1 MKQLLIFK
9 DTHNL
14 FTKIKEYPEAKM
26 KRYNQKYLNLTQ
38 PENMWTLTLPK
49 VEVSDFEFSFF
60 FYKKT

>member
-14 FTKIKEYPEAKM
+14 FTKIREYSKGKM
-26 KRYNQKYLNLTQ
+26 KSDHQKCLNLTQ
-38 PENMWTLTLPK
+38 PGKMWTLTLPK

-60 FYKKT
+60 FYKK

>member
-14 FTKIKEYPEAKM
+14 FTKIKEYLKGKI
-26 KRYNQKYLNLTQ
+26 KRDHQKYLNLTQ
-38 PENMWTLTLPK
+38 PGKMWTLTLPK

-60 FYKKT
+60 FYKK

>member
-14 FTKIKEYPEAKM
+14 FTKIREYPDSKM
-26 KRYNQKYLNLTQ
+26 KRDHQKYIDLTQ
-38 PENMWTLTLPK
+38 PGKMWTLTLPK

-60 FYKKT
+60 FYKK